1 MYCNVCNKD
10 RKSKKNPKYFIYFLK
25 KTLILSIVY
34 SKCGHGYE
42 KILKEE
48 ESVEILKILGVIINI
63 VDETRNYLTEEIN
76 K

>member
-1 MYCNVCNKD
+1 MFAIKTENL
-10 RKSKKNPKYFIYFLK
+10 KNPKILYIYFLK

>member
-1 MYCNVCNKD
+1 MFAIKTKNL
-10 RKSKKNPKYFIYFLK
+10 KKTQNIIYIFLK

-48 ESVEILKILGVIINI
+48 ESVEVLKILGVIINI

>member
-1 MYCNVCNKD
+1 MFAIKTENL
-10 RKSKKNPKYFIYFLK
+10 KNPKILYIYFLK

-42 KILKEE
+42 KIIKEE

>member
-1 MYCNVCNKD
+1 MFAIKTENL
-10 RKSKKNPKYFIYFLK
+10 KKPQNIIYIFLK

-48 ESVEILKILGVIINI
+48 ESVEVLKILGVIINI

>member
-1 MYCNVCNKD
+1 MFAIKAENL
-10 RKSKKNPKYFIYFLK
+10 KNPKILYIYFLK

-48 ESVEILKILGVIINI
+48 ESVEVLKILGVIINI